1 MLALGGLLSALVA
14 CAAPPEP
21 APLGELCG
29 AREPVQV
36 LRTGPTRVLTEAPL
50 RLGERA
56 LYTTRELLEQG
67 DETLK
72 YGAAELND
80 VGACGESPRPLAG
93 LERAVLRER
102 WPGVALACDR
112 ERGQI
117 VAVDLQGGEPRALY
131 SDCGVAWSGQ
141 GRISVSEASETRD
154 FVFLHPDPATADSG
168 PVAAVELFGPV
179 RLRAHEPAGLQ
190 VLTDHIFALSLDDS
204 VVSVDLRTRAVSV
217 EQTGVRYFYVSAD
230 GRYLLWQGLEL
241 TSGPESTKL
250 RGPVVLYDRERGVG
264 IGLGETSLDYS
275 KASLRFADQGVM
287 VLTQG
292 GYQQIYRLP
301 DLSFVDVPE
310 GLVVDPLGPLDAH
323 RWIVRG
329 QWSQKTHVIDID
341 TGVTTPLFRA
351 STLMIGR
358 EPDVA
363 WLIEMR
369 PCCDEGSFADE
380 GPVWRAPTDGGPAV
394 QVADRA
400 SRYFVRV
407 GTQLVTVVDIDVD
420 APDAVRLGTLIHV
433 DLETG
438 GERVVA
444 DRVFPTSLRADAQ
457 TGVVSYSRSDGE
469 ASGVWQLALPR
480 PEE

>member
-1 MLALGGLLSALVA
+1 MLALAFVA

-56 LYTTRELLEQG
+56 LYTTRELLAVDG
-67 DETLK
+67 ETLALK
-72 YGAAELND
+72 YGPAELAE
-80 VGACGESPRPLAG
+80 VGACGGSPRWLGG
-93 LERAVLRER
+93 LERPVLHER

-112 ERGQI
+112 EAGQI
-117 VAVDLQGGEPRALY
+117 VAVDPGRDDGPRALY
-131 SDCGVAWSGQ
+131 SDCGVAWSGH
-141 GRISVSEASETRD
+141 GRISVSAASETRD
-154 FVFLHPDPATADSG
+154 FVFLHPDPATVDSG
-168 PVAAVELFGPV
+168 PVAAIELFGPV

-190 VLTDHIFALSLDDS
+190 VLRDHIFAATLDDS
-204 VVSVDLRTRAVSV
+204 VVSVDLRTRAVTR
-217 EQTGVRYFYVSAD
+217 EQTGVRFFYISAD

-241 TSGPESTKL
+241 TGGPDSTET

-264 IGLGETSLDYS
+264 IGLGETSLGYS

-292 GYQQIYRLP
+292 TYQQIYRLP

-310 GLVVDPLGPLDAH
+310 GLVVDPLGPLDSH

-341 TGVTTPLFRA
+341 TGVTTPLFLSSA
-351 STLMIGR
+351 LMIGR

-369 PCCDEGSFADE
+369 PCCDEGAFADE
-380 GPVWRAPTDGGPAV
+380 GPVWRTPTDGGPAV

-400 SRYFVRV
+400 SRHFARV
-407 GTQLVTVVDIDVD
+407 GTQLVTVVDIDAD
-420 APDAVRLGTLIHV
+420 HLGTLIHV

-438 GERVVA
+438 AERVVA
-444 DRVFPTSLRADAQ
+444 ERVVATSLQAEPQ
-457 TGVVSYSRSDGE
+457 SGVVSYSRSDGE

-480 PEE
+480 PVD